1 MIMMEKQANVNFNF
15 NFYGQYAWNQIYIH
29 VAIYHTHKKNITRTS
44 TDWKGLKFQQFW
56 INSFHTNVDKFMN

>member
-29 VAIYHTHKKNITRTS
+29 VAIYHTQKKHHKNVNWLKRSKIS
-44 TDWKGLKFQQFW
+44 TIL
-56 INSFHTNVDKFMN
+56 N